1 MADNVIG
8 LTLVKINGIF
18 DLEVRNARWSDKRA
32 VQQHVT
38 GGGVRSAIGQE
49 IPSGSFD
56 EVIPKAGAQ
65 KWRTLKNFSVEV
77 YDKETQKIVIASF
90 SGCNWTSLDGSSD
103 LSQAN
108 TSKAITW
115 NGTDVETV

>member
-18 DLEVRNARWSDKRA
+18 DLDVRNARWSDKRA

-38 GGGVRSAIGQE
+38 GGGVRSALGQE

-56 EVIPKAGAQ
+56 EVIPRTGAQ
-65 KWRTLKNFSVEV
+65 NWRGLKNFAIEIF
-77 YDKETQKIVIASF
+77 DKETTKIVVASF
-90 SGCNWTSLDGSSD
+90 DGCNWTGLDGTSD

-108 TSKAITW
+108 TSRAITW
-115 NGTDVETV
+115 NGTDVYAS